1 MNNIR
6 TTAVSVECGFLS
18 NPEELAKLC
27 TPDYQRV
34 LALAMTAGYLDY
46 KTA

>member
-1 MNNIR
+1 MEHIQC
-6 TTAVSVECGFLS
+6 TGLLIECGFLS